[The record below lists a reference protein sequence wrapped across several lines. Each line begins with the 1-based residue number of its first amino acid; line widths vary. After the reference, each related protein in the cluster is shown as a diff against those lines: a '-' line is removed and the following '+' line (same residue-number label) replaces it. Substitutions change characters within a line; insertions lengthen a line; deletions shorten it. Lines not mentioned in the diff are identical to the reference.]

1 MLQGVWDGRQGEAIN
16 NSIIKEFMDLKLKQ
30 KNFIISSNLSISLQ
44 LDKTFIQFGDSI
56 ELDCVSL
63 GGLV

>member
-30 KNFIISSNLSISLQ
+30 KNI
-44 LDKTFIQFGDSI
+44 DKNSVQTN
-56 ELDCVSL
+56 
-63 GGLV
+63 